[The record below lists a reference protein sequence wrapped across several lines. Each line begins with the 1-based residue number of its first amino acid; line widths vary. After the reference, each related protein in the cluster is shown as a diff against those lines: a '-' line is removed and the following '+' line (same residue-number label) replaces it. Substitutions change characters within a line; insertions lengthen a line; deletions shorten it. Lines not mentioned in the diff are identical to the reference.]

1 MKNKLLFYNIVS
13 IVSGVLGIITLGI
26 FLVQVLF
33 MGIKGD
39 TLDPYLF
46 MLAISFG
53 FIFVFII
60 TLKLERKMQ
69 REWDKGIRY

>member
-26 FLVQVLF
+26 FLVHVLF

>member
-26 FLVQVLF
+26 FLVHVLF

-46 MLAISFG
+46 MLVISFG
-53 FIFVFII
+53 CIFIFIT